1 MKSLRFILII
11 SFLFIGF
18 QQTARADI
26 IKVPDDYPTINEAIV
41 AAEDGDEVVVSPG
54 TYFESNIFFQRKAIT
69 VRSTGPNNR
78 SIVESTII
86 DGSRGSG
93 RPVFNLYMEEGPD
106 SVINGFTIKN
116 GGATGEGTHFGGGI
130 SCHQS
135 SPTISNNIIENNSAM
150 YGGGIYCYESE
161 AVIINNTI
169 RNNYASQT
177 GGGICYTNS
186 TGEITGNTITNNQS
200 IFYGGGLSLG
210 NGEGFDS
217 PLIDGNVI
225 TLNRSNHGAGISCY
239 GAVITNNAIM
249 NNIGVPDGPCALT
262 MGGGIY
268 GTPSVVRGNKVFN
281 NTADWGGGIHI
292 TGYTAEISDNIITNN
307 FATLHGGG
315 LDFRLCSEPI
325 VKNNTILNNRSALGA
340 GIFCYTGTFVNN
352 VISRN
357 EGFSEDPETKIN
369 GGGIYFADISE
380 SNVSQPN
387 LTNNTLDRNTADH
400 GGNIYICPSSP
411 VIKNN
416 IISNAQSGGGIFRDE
431 SGAESLQPLISH
443 CNLFQN
449 QGNNYVGINDLTGS
463 SGNISENPLF
473 ANDENS
479 DYHLR
484 SAYGRWSGTSWVED
498 LQTSPC
504 IDRGDPL
511 SDYFLETQPNGSRIN
526 MGAYGNTVEA
536 SRSNQNKLTI
546 IVYEDAQLVYPLLVK
561 DYPRTMVVKDIKQLA
576 EKLEKEIVH
585 VLFIDISTPK
595 FDRLNKANQIN
606 KLKSISKY
614 QDIAIIG
621 YSKKNIKGGMDL
633 CLKAGMDSY
642 VPSPNKKKL
651 IKAIKKGINKTGSL
665 IPIPHLKTLKPKV
678 SK

>member
-1 MKSLRFILII
+1 MKSLHFILII

-18 QQTARADI
+18 QQTARAEI
-26 IKVPDDYPTINEAIV
+26 IQVPNDYPTIREAIV
-41 AAEDGDEVVVSPG
+41 AAEDGDEVVVLPG

-69 VRSTGPNNR
+69 VRSNDPNNR

-86 DGSRGSG
+86 DGSRGEG
-93 RPVFNLYMEEGPD
+93 AVFNLYMEEGPG
-106 SVINGFTIKN
+106 SILSGFTIRN

-130 SCHQS
+130 SCQRS
-135 SPTISNNIIENNSAM
+135 SPTISNNIIENNSATF
-150 YGGGIYCYESE
+150 GGGIYCYESE

-169 RNNYASQT
+169 RNNYATQA
-177 GGGICYTNS
+177 GGGIAYNSS
-186 TGEITGNTITNNQS
+186 TGEITGNTITNNQAE
-200 IFYGGGLSLG
+200 IYGGGILAG
-210 NGEGFDS
+210 NGEG
-217 PLIDGNVI
+217 PELPVIDGNVI
-225 TLNRSNHGAGISCY
+225 TSNSATHGAGISGN
-239 GAVITNNAIM
+239 GAVITNNTIM
-249 NNIGVPDGPCALT
+249 DNSGESHGTCDIR

-268 GTPSVVRGNKVFN
+268 GRNYVIRGNTIVN

-292 TGYTAEISDNIITNN
+292 TEHPTEISDNIITGNL
-307 FATLHGGG
+307 ATENGGG
-315 LDFRLCSEPI
+315 LDFRIASNPI
-325 VKNNTILNNRSALGA
+325 VKNNTILNNRATFGA
-340 GIFCYTGTFVNN
+340 GIHCYAGTFVNN
-352 VISRN
+352 VISKN
-357 EGFSEDPETKIN
+357 ESFSEDPETTTT
-369 GGGIYFADISE
+369 GGGVHCADISE
-380 SNVSQPN
+380 SDVSPPN
-387 LTNNTLDRNTADH
+387 LINNTLDLNTADQ
-400 GGNIYICPSSP
+400 GGNIFIFRSSP

-416 IISNAQSGGGIFRDE
+416 IISNAQAGGGIFRAE
-431 SGAESLQPLISH
+431 SGAESLQPLISY

-449 QGNNYVGINDLTGS
+449 QGGNYVGITDLTGS
-463 SGNISENPLF
+463 SGNISESPLF
-473 ANDENS
+473 ANDANS

-546 IVYEDAQLVYPLLVK
+546 IIYEDAQLVYPLLVK
-561 DYPRTMVVKDIKQLA
+561 DYPRTTVAKDITDLMQR
-576 EKLEKEIVH
+576 LEKEIVH

-595 FDRLNKANQIN
+595 FDRLNKANQIT

-621 YSKKNIKGGMDL
+621 YSKKNIKEGMDL
-633 CLKAGMDSY
+633 CLKSGMDNY

-651 IKAIKKGINKTGSL
+651 IKTIKNSINKTGSL
-665 IPIPHLKTLKPKV
+665 MPIPHLKTLKPKV